1 MAIIWYSMMNRFRT
15 EIPKPY
21 ITIGDLVR
29 SSIGSVIA
37 TKKTELRT
45 RDQVLAELLPIVSEQ
60 FGVDIEKLH
69 PTTRFFEDLAT

>member
-1 MAIIWYSMMNRFRT
+1 MNRFRT
-15 EIPKPY
+15 EIPKSY

-69 PTTRFFEDLAT
+69 STTRFFEDIAG